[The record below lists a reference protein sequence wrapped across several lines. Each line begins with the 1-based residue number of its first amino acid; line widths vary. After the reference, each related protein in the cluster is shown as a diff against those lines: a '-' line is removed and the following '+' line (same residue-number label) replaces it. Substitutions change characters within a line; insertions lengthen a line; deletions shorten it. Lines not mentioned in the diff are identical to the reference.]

1 MYNLEKTISNLKEL
15 ITASFF
21 KVASK
26 NDILNVDLPKFEV
39 EIPAN
44 RSHGDLSTNIAMVS
58 AKTFKMPPRKI
69 SEEILKFLKN
79 ENQNI
84 FKNVEIAGPGFIN
97 FFLKDNFFS
106 DTLKEIKNFDSN
118 FGNSDFG
125 KNKKIMV
132 EFVSANPTGPMHMG
146 NARLGAL
153 GDCLSAILKKT
164 GFNVYKEFYVNDA
177 GNQIEKFGLSLDVR
191 YQQICKPNENIPLPE
206 ECYQGQDIT
215 ELAQEFYNNFGI
227 SYIDKDFNTRKTALV
242 NFALPKNISRM
253 QKDMEKYKIKYDN
266 WFYESTL
273 HESGEVINIIQKL
286 KENGYTYEKDGS
298 VWYKATEFGAEKDEV
313 LIRKNG
319 IPTYFAADIA
329 YHYNKFITRGF
340 DICIDIWGAD
350 HHGHVERMKG
360 AMEALGI
367 NRNRFHVILVQLVRL
382 LKNGEIVRMSKRTGK
397 AIQLSDLLDEVGPD
411 STRFIFNNHEASS
424 GMDFDLDLAVKQ
436 DSQNPVYYV
445 QYAHARIC
453 SIFNKLT
460 KNNMDFENADLS
472 LLKDENE
479 KKLTFFMA
487 TYPDEL
493 IKSAESYDPTKITK
507 YAIELSTLFHKF
519 YSSCKVISENK
530 ELSNARMY
538 LCKCVKIIL
547 KNVLDLMKLNAPES
561 MN

>member
-329 YHYNKFITRGF
+329 YHYNKFITREF